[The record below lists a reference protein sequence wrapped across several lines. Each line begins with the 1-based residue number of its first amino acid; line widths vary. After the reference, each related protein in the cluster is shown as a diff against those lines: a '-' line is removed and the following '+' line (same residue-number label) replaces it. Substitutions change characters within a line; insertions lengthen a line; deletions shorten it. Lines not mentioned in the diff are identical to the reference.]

1 VSGSMTESDDE
12 NGSVKHPK
20 SRKRSVSHVSDEVA
34 AVPDNLPA
42 NIVAVPPFCAAAED
56 VAENV
61 VENAVITPKRRRG
74 DGLNWVFVRKFP
86 SMAEAMNEYSK
97 EKLVE
102 RQLSKGRITR
112 GKTDVYYFN
121 CTMMTCGCL
130 KKWRLRSSPTNDEFL
145 EEETPQPHTNH
156 DKHLRF
162 EGRGISFAQEAIVE
176 EALSLNLFKAA
187 EIVNHFHYVAANG
200 LRNGKFVSRLIYM
213 YFVILYLSLSFC
225 LFRFVLLLIL
235 LFLLF
240 L

>member
-1 VSGSMTESDDE
+1 MTESDDE
-12 NGSVKHPK
+12 NGAVKQHPK

-34 AVPDNLPA
+34 AVPDILSA
-42 NIVAVPPFCAAAED
+42 NIVAIPPYCAVPED
-56 VAENV
+56 IVENV

-200 LRNGKFVSRLIYM
+200 LRNGKFVLICIVCFL
-213 YFVILYLSLSFC
+213 FVMLLSMLSCFG
-225 LFRFVLLLIL
+225 F
-235 LFLLF
+235 
-240 L
+240 